1 MGRHPGSDIVVVAAS
16 AGGLIPLRRF
26 LSLLPADLPAS
37 ILVVLHIPATGGQAL
52 PRILDRS
59 GPLAASVPANGE
71 KLAYGRV
78 FVAPPD
84 RHVLV
89 VNGTVRLSR
98 GPRQNGVRPAADP
111 LSRSAALSGGPRTV
125 AMVLSGTLDDAA
137 LGSAVVEQCRGR
149 VLVQRP
155 EEAAYPGMPSSTL
168 AATRHAVPLPVDELA
183 DHVTQLATSDADLV
197 AESLPAELER
207 ALQREVSRLLDGD
220 LEVNLPGHP
229 YSGFSCPDC
238 GGLLYFGREDDAFT
252 YDCVVGHSWSPQ
264 SLLEGQSVAL
274 ERALWLAIRSLDER
288 ARLTTRL
295 SDDALGRGRRI
306 SAGHFRAAA
315 DQAWR
320 AADQIR
326 KVVNGLLA
334 MGTELE
340 DPAGSG
346 ASGASGISVDSV
358 DSVDSVPIE

>member
-1 MGRHPGSDIVVVAAS
+1 MGRHPGRDIVVVAAS

-59 GPLAASVPANGE
+59 GPLAASVPADGA
-71 KLAYGRV
+71 KLAHGRV

-89 VNGTVRLSR
+89 VNGAVRLSR
-98 GPRQNGVRPAADP
+98 GPRQNGVRPAGDP
-111 LSRSAALSGGPRTV
+111 LFRSAALYGGPRTV
-125 AMVLSGTLDDAA
+125 AVVLSGTLDDAA
-137 LGSAVVEQCRGR
+137 LGSAVVEQCGGR
-149 VLVQRP
+149 VLVQDP

-168 AATRHAVPLPVDELA
+168 AATRHAVSLPVDELA
-183 DHVTQLATSDADLV
+183 DHITQLATADADLV
-197 AESLPAELER
+197 AEGLPAELER
-207 ALQREVSRLLDGD
+207 ALRREVSRLLDGD
-220 LEVNLPGHP
+220 LEVNLAGHP

-238 GGLLYFGREDDAFT
+238 GGPLYFGRQDDALT
-252 YDCVVGHSWSPQ
+252 YDCVVGHNWSPQ
-264 SLLEGQSVAL
+264 SLLEGQSVAV

-295 SDDALGRGRRI
+295 SDDALDRGRRM

-315 DQAWR
+315 DEAWQ

-334 MGTELE
+334 MGTELD

-346 ASGASGISVDSV
+346 DSRVSG
-358 DSVDSVPIE
+358 DSVPIE